1 MSDMY
6 QELQKAVVKAEKL
19 NIKAFEVTVLAESGK
34 VFRLSGNAAALN
46 KAKMVLTLAEKM
58 EQQRAEREQK
68 FNETF
73 MSALFEAAR
82 RK

>member
-34 VFRLSGNAAALN
+34 VFRLSGNASALN
-46 KAKMVLTLAEKM
+46 KAKMTLVLAEQM
-58 EQQRAEREQK
+58 EQQRAKREQK
-68 FNETF
+68 FNETIV
-73 MSALFEAAR
+73 SALYEAAR

>member
-1 MSDMY
+1 MNMY
-6 QELQKAVVKAEKL
+6 QELQNAVLKAEKL
-19 NIKAFEVTVLAESGK
+19 NIKAFEVTVLAENGK
-34 VFRLSGNAAALN
+34 VFRLSGNADALN
-46 KAKMVLTLAEKM
+46 KAKMALVLAEQM
-58 EQQRAEREQK
+58 EQQRAKREQK